1 MKTANGYEPFSWGLN
16 SGAFMNRSQ
25 KYHAQEK
32 DDLQTLG
39 EKKKKKLN
47 KLHFLFIFF
56 PKADKKISVV
66 IQYG

>member
-16 SGAFMNRSQ
+16 SGAFMNRPQ

-39 EKKKKKLN
+39 KKKKKKIIITINIRLSLN
-47 KLHFLFIFF
+47 F
-56 PKADKKISVV
+56 
-66 IQYG
+66 